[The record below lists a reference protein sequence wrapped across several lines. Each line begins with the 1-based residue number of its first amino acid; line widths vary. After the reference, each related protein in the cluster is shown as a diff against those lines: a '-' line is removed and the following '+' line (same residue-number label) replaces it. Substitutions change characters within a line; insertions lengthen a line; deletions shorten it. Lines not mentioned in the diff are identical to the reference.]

1 MAKANGRALFLD
13 HKLKRERGYGEGVS
27 TVFPS
32 DFSTPRE
39 ALETLEKVSEEWFQ
53 VVAVAS
59 TSPSARSVIPLIVMA
74 LEDLISGVVKG
85 IITGTIPRIED
96 LCEWG
101 EKELRDAGQ
110 NVVLDAKDTDGEWTF
125 GAARSLFRA
134 SEIARKSKETWEA
147 EPSASRVAGAATLN
161 PTQH

>member
-39 ALETLEKVSEEWFQ
+39 ALEMLEKVSGEWFQ
-53 VVAVAS
+53 VIHIAS
-59 TSPSARSVIPLIVMA
+59 TSPTARSVIPSIVIN
-74 LEDLISGVVKG
+74 LENLISGVVQG
-85 IITGTIPRIED
+85 ILTGTIPIIYD
-96 LCEWG
+96 LCEWED
-101 EKELRDAGQ
+101 EKLRDAGQ
-110 NVVLDAKDTDGEWTF
+110 NIVLDAEDSDGEWTIE
-125 GAARSLFRA
+125 AVRSLLRA

>member
-13 HKLKRERGYGEGVS
+13 RKLKRERRYGKGVS

-53 VVAVAS
+53 VIAV
-59 TSPSARSVIPLIVMA
+59 TSISPTARSVIPSIALA
-74 LEDLISGVVKG
+74 LENLISGVVQG

-96 LCEWG
+96 LCE
-101 EKELRDAGQ
+101 EEEEDLRNAGQ
-110 NVVLDAKDTDGEWTF
+110 NIVLDSNGNDDEWTF

-134 SEIARKSKETWEA
+134 SEIARKSSETQEA
-147 EPSASRVAGAATLN
+147 EAVAYKAAQAESR
-161 PTQH
+161 PTADA